1 MAESTERSLV
11 LPIFRP
17 IAWGWSLAGGWLGR
31 LAVAGLIAIACGFF
45 SLTVL
50 MAVYGIPWAYIVYAE
65 APYQNLLLGLLFLF
79 LAWVVGKGWRSPA
92 RDWLRLMGKGV
103 MLLISVAI
111 SAAAGEAL
119 IRALL
124 IRNQEQ
130 NSLERLR
137 QLRAL
142 GKKLPVRS
150 THPMAHI
157 IQPSDDFK
165 LVYEL
170 QPNLDM
176 EFGHHSLRTN
186 ADGMRDDRDY
196 AIPKPEGVFRIL
208 GIGDSGMFGWG
219 VEQGEEYMAVL
230 RSNLAT
236 RADGVRYEVM
246 HIAVPGY
253 NTHLEVESLRAKGL
267 KYQPDIVIVGWCDN
281 DFSLPFF
288 MLQKEN
294 LRRRD
299 ISFLH
304 LLMFDRPRFI
314 GFMAGAHFRDMRDFD
329 RELVAEDLLAGQDI
343 EGVERAFERLRAMSD
358 EHGFRVL
365 VFGAMRPEAETICA
379 RVGIPWFNIR
389 EHIPINRYPAEWAV
403 HFMHPRAEGHA
414 VLAGYLE
421 AELVR
426 LGWLPPR

>member
-1 MAESTERSLV
+1 MSDSNDIRPIS
-11 LPIFRP
+11 PIFRP
-17 IAWGWSLAGGWLGR
+17 IAWAWSLAGGWLGR
-31 LAVAGLIAIACGFF
+31 LAVAGLVAIACVFF
-45 SLTVL
+45 ALTLL

-65 APYQNLLLGLLFLF
+65 APYQNLFLGLLFLF
-79 LAWVVGKGWRSPA
+79 CAWVVGKGWRSPA
-92 RDWLRLMGKGV
+92 RDWLRLMGKG
-103 MLLISVAI
+103 LILAISVAL
-111 SAAAGEAL
+111 SAAACEVI
-119 IRALL
+119 IRAIL
-124 IRNQEQ
+124 IHNQER
-130 NSLERLR
+130 NSLDRLK
-137 QLRAL
+137 QLRAM
-142 GKKLPVRS
+142 GKKLPIRS

-157 IQPSDDFK
+157 IQPSDDFA

-176 EFGHHSLRTN
+176 KFGHRLLRTN
-186 ADGMRDDRDY
+186 SDGMRDDRDY
-196 AIPKPEGVFRIL
+196 EIPKPAGVVRIL

-230 RSNLAT
+230 RSNLAM

-246 HIAVPGY
+246 HLAVPGY

-299 ISFLH
+299 ISVLH
-304 LLMFDRPRFI
+304 LLLFDRPRFI
-314 GFMAGAHFRDMRDFD
+314 NLMAGAHFRDMRNFD
-329 RELVAEDLLAGQDI
+329 RELVTEELLAGHDI
-343 EGVERAFERLRAMSD
+343 EGVERSFERLRDMAR
-358 EHGFRVL
+358 ENGFRVL
-365 VFGAMRPEAETICA
+365 VFGAMRAEAREICA
-379 RVGIPWFNIR
+379 RVGIPYYNIR
-389 EHIPINRYPAEWAV
+389 EHIPADRYPREWAV

-414 VLAGYLE
+414 TLARYLE
-421 AELVR
+421 AELDR